1 MNTLAIL
8 ITLAFFVPIAIT
20 VAMQVATLRPV

>member
-1 MNTLAIL
+1 MNTLAL
-8 ITLAFFVPIAIT
+8 IVTLSFFVPIAIT

>member
-8 ITLAFFVPIAIT
+8 VTLSFFVPIAIT

>member
-8 ITLAFFVPIAIT
+8 VTISFFIPIALN
-20 VAMQVATLRPV
+20 VAMQVATLQVA